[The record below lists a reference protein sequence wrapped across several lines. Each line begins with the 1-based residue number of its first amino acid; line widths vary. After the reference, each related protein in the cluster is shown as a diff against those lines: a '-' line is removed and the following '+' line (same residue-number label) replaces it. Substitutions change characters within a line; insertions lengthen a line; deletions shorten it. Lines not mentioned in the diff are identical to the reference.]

1 MKKYLLITFCPF
13 YLFAQ
18 LNDDF
23 QNLDNWTGDT
33 YKFEIDSLGQL
44 HLSAQALT
52 DKAII
57 WRNSKAL
64 INGLWQI
71 DVTMDFNP
79 SSTNYTQIHLSSDSV
94 ANGYFIK
101 LGGANDEVNL
111 YKRQDS
117 QSIKLIDGSDD
128 LLDLDSVALSL
139 LVERDSLGLWQ
150 LSIKRISDNDFLFQG
165 QCFDDSYLTS
175 QQFGIECVYTK
186 TRSDKFYFDN
196 LRVEGYSFVDTFLYP
211 QANDIVINEV
221 LFNPIDG
228 DNDFVE
234 IINRSDKT
242 LCLKNLQLGNY
253 YANAPANFKSI
264 TDSYNFLKPQE
275 ILVLCLSK
283 ETLLHY
289 HPLALEYRIIE
300 LESMPSYNN
309 DMGAVVLSLDST
321 IIDEFHYDEGMH
333 FDLLTDV
340 EGVSLERISTEIN
353 SINNWHSA
361 AEQDGFSTP
370 TLVNSQAQLLLTPQ
384 EIMTL
389 SPAIIS
395 PNNDGVNDLLSIQ
408 LQFNTSGYRGRIL
421 IFNPQGF
428 LIKTLVNNA
437 LFGTSDIFFW
447 DGTTDRN
454 EVAKAGLYIVW
465 LEATHPQYSSVLEKQ
480 TTVVGR
486 E

>member
-1 MKKYLLITFCPF
+1 MKKLLLLIFYPFC
-13 YLFAQ
+13 LLAQ
-18 LNDDF
+18 FNDDF
-23 QNLDNWTGDT
+23 STLENWMGDT
-33 YKFEIDSLGQL
+33 DKFEIDSIEQL
-44 HLSAQALT
+44 HLSAEALT

-57 WRNSKAL
+57 WRTSNAL

-79 SSTNYTQIHLSSDSV
+79 SSSNYTQIHLTSDSA
-94 ANGYFIK
+94 ANGYFVK

-111 YKRQDS
+111 YKRQDG
-117 QSIKLIDGSDD
+117 QSIKLIDGTDD

-150 LSIKRISDNDFLFQG
+150 LSIKRIFDNDFLFQG
-165 QCFDDSYLTS
+165 QYFDDSYLTS

-211 QANDIVINEV
+211 NANDIVINEV

-234 IINRSDKT
+234 IINRSTKT
-242 LCLKNLQLGNY
+242 LCLKDLQLGNY

-264 TDSYNFLKPQE
+264 TDSYDFLKPQE
-275 ILVLCLSK
+275 ILVLCQSK

-289 HPLALEYRIIE
+289 HPLALEYQIIE

-309 DMGAVVLSLDST
+309 DMGAVVLSFDST
-321 IIDEFHYDEGMH
+321 IIDEFHYDEEMH
-333 FDLLTDV
+333 FNLLTDV

-370 TLVNSQAQLLLTPQ
+370 TLINSQAQLLLTPQ
-384 EIMTL
+384 EVMTL

-408 LQFNTSGYRGRIL
+408 LQFKASGYRGRIL
-421 IFNPQGF
+421 IFNPKGF

-437 LFGTSDIFFW
+437 LFGTSDTFFW

-454 EVAKAGLYIVW
+454 EVAKAGLYIIW
-465 LEATHPQYSSVLEKQ
+465 LEATHPQFPSLAEKQ

-486 E
+486 